1 MRRTSLSPWI
11 YVPTL
16 YFVEGLPYVF
26 VNSVSIY
33 YFKGVGL
40 SNEFIGWASI
50 LMLPW
55 VLKLF
60 WAPMVDMISV
70 KRNWVVAM
78 QAAVALGLGGTAY
91 AAAAGSAAAAVTAM
105 LFVTAF
111 ASATHDVAADG
122 YYLLALDA
130 PRQALFVGIRSTAY
144 RIAML
149 AGGGAAAAA
158 GLLQQSGS
166 TVASSW
172 ATVYGGAALLFFAAA
187 LFHGR
192 FLPRVEERPDPSEE
206 RPSFGQAFRTYFAQP
221 RILPVLLFI
230 LLYRLGEA
238 LLTRMAAPFLL
249 DSFSDGG
256 LQLTTAQAALLR
268 DVLGQTGLIVGGICG
283 GWLISRWG
291 LRRCMLPMALAL
303 NLPDLGYWYMAVA
316 RPGVVVTAALVLLE
330 QVGYGFGFTS
340 FMVFLMTFTKGR
352 YKTSHYALSTGL
364 MAVGMML
371 PGMISG
377 TLQQML
383 GYPAFFLLVT
393 ALTIPGMVLIR
404 FLPLPPHPEKES

>member
-111 ASATHDVAADG
+111 ASATHDVAH
-122 YYLLALDA
+122 
-130 PRQALFVGIRSTAY
+130 V
-144 RIAML
+144 
-149 AGGGAAAAA
+149 
-158 GLLQQSGS
+158 
-166 TVASSW
+166 
-172 ATVYGGAALLFFAAA
+172 
-187 LFHGR
+187 
-192 FLPRVEERPDPSEE
+192 
-206 RPSFGQAFRTYFAQP
+206 
-221 RILPVLLFI
+221 
-230 LLYRLGEA
+230 
-238 LLTRMAAPFLL
+238 
-249 DSFSDGG
+249 
-256 LQLTTAQAALLR
+256 
-268 DVLGQTGLIVGGICG
+268 
-283 GWLISRWG
+283 
-291 LRRCMLPMALAL
+291 
-303 NLPDLGYWYMAVA
+303 
-316 RPGVVVTAALVLLE
+316 
-330 QVGYGFGFTS
+330 
-340 FMVFLMTFTKGR
+340 
-352 YKTSHYALSTGL
+352 
-364 MAVGMML
+364 
-371 PGMISG
+371 
-377 TLQQML
+377 
-383 GYPAFFLLVT
+383 
-393 ALTIPGMVLIR
+393 
-404 FLPLPPHPEKES
+404 